1 MHMQM
6 RMDICDRQTVAL
18 VVVALAKD
26 VECIIETFHANVN
39 LNLTIL

>member
-18 VVVALAKD
+18 VVVALAEN
-26 VECIIETFHANVN
+26 VERVIETFHANVN
-39 LNLTIL
+39 VNLIIL